1 MWDKWTDHHEIY
13 RRRER
18 RTAKKRRTR
27 VKIAVKEAFGS
38 NSIPEDSPLYQA
50 VCGFIA
56 GSQDGEEENRWFV
69 ADYIKRLHKTENVEK
84 VIRASKAGRKALLSQ
99 MVTYMF
105 DGAVVKELERN
116 VIRRKRFSTVKL
128 TRVSDMKSTFNPSAL
143 GAIASCEGGKLKGEM
158 GLLCAEST
166 LRRCMDHVFWLAKS
180 LGFYSLPFGVTK
192 QDL

>member
-1 MWDKWTDHHEIY
+1 M
-13 RRRER
+13 
-18 RTAKKRRTR
+18 
-27 VKIAVKEAFGS
+27 KIAVKEAFGS

-105 DGAVVKELERN
+105 DGAVVKE
-116 VIRRKRFSTVKL
+116 
-128 TRVSDMKSTFNPSAL
+128 
-143 GAIASCEGGKLKGEM
+143 
-158 GLLCAEST
+158 
-166 LRRCMDHVFWLAKS
+166 
-180 LGFYSLPFGVTK
+180 
-192 QDL
+192 